1 MVKGTLVLKS
11 DIGLHARPSVRI
23 TEIARANAA
32 TTITVENP
40 ETGMKVDAK
49 SLLSLLSLVVEGGKS
64 LNLVVQGGDEE
75 SVYRAI
81 ADVIENFTVD

>member
-1 MVKGTLVLKS
+1 MLKS

-49 SLLSLLSLVVEGGKS
+49 SLLSLLSLAVEGGKS